1 MGYHTIMV
9 QTMVPTATPSLFFPN
24 TVLLTFPNMAAEAL
38 GATGKVG
45 DVDSTDGL
53 VSVISRRTKVAGD
66 GLRAQAANVP
76 GLNGRVTSCR

>member
-1 MGYHTIMV
+1 
-9 QTMVPTATPSLFFPN
+9 MVPTYPRQILPN
-24 TVLLTFPNMAAEAL
+24 TVFPNMVEAL

-45 DVDSTDGL
+45 GVDSTDGL